1 LTAAAAVAAAAL
13 VAGCT
18 TTTQAPTTE
27 STGPADLVY
36 WNTGSDDEALVVQAA
51 ADLYTQKNPNVKIKV
66 QAISWDDGHAKTLAA
81 ASSRTGPDL
90 ISGGLSW
97 GIEFGALGGMI
108 DLRQQGIESLKPQI
122 QPGVWKSIVSPD
134 GGVFGVPLDM
144 TAYVFFYR
152 TDLMEQAG
160 LSGPPKTW
168 DELTAAIDKL
178 KGAGKRAPFAMTWG
192 TLGWLQYFNY
202 LKQAGGS
209 LYAADCGKATIDSDQ
224 AVRALTFWADLHR
237 KYGVPN
243 QEPDLPVGL
252 AKGDI
257 VMASGGSWNIN
268 AFDTSQPTLKGK
280 WATAAL
286 PTGPQGPGS
295 FIGGRIIGVMSY
307 TKYPT
312 QAADFVKFLYTPEA
326 IGALQKA
333 ATAKGILWLAPRS
346 DQLTNLTA
354 TENVKSTLNETFASS
369 EGPPNCKGWEQS
381 QADVDKKLQSV
392 IVNNVD
398 PKKALTEAAEI
409 MNNNL
414 RK

>member
-1 LTAAAAVAAAAL
+1 MAVAAL

-18 TTTQAPTTE
+18 TTTDTPTTQ

-51 ADLYTQKNPNVKIKV
+51 ADLYKQKNPNITIKV
-66 QAISWDDGHAKTLAA
+66 QAISWDDGHAKVLAA
-81 ASSRTGPDL
+81 ASSRSGPDL

-108 DLRQQGIESLKPQI
+108 DLRQQGVDALKPKI

-144 TAYVFFYR
+144 TAYVFYYR
-152 TDLMEQAG
+152 TDLLQAAG
-160 LSGPPKTW
+160 VSPPKTW
-168 DELTAAIDKL
+168 DDLAAAIAKFQA
-178 KGAGKRAPFAMTWG
+178 AGKKAPFAMTWG

-209 LYAADCGKATIDSDQ
+209 LYAPDCSKPTIDSDEAVQ
-224 AVRALTFWADLHR
+224 AATFWADLHR
-237 KYGVPN
+237 KYGAPN
-243 QEPDLPVGL
+243 QEPDLAAGL

-268 AFDTSQPTLKGK
+268 GFDTAQPALKGK
-280 WATAAL
+280 WSTAAL
-286 PTGPQGPGS
+286 PSGPKGAGS

-307 TKYPT
+307 SKFPT
-312 QAADFVKFLYTPEA
+312 QAADFIKFLYTPEA
-326 IGALQKA
+326 VEAIQKA
-333 ATAKGILWLAPRS
+333 ATAKGILWLAPQS
-346 DQLTNLTA
+346 DQLAKLTA
-354 TENVKSTLNETFASS
+354 TENVKTTLNDVFATA

-381 QADVDKKLQSV
+381 QADVDKKLQSIV
-392 IVNNVD
+392 VNNVD
-398 PKKALTEAAEI
+398 PKKALGEAAQI
-409 MNNNL
+409 MANNL
-414 RK
+414 E